1 MPVSAQNTL
10 MEMVLTAEMRG
21 KNVQAKVACVSADRQ
36 RVYNLGIGL
45 CHFLVNVMEVLYLE
59 YRHTK
64 KKKTS

>member
-1 MPVSAQNTL
+1 

-21 KNVQAKVACVSADRQ
+21 KNVQAEVACVSADRQ

-59 YRHTK
+59 
-64 KKKTS
+64 